1 MKNELF
7 EVYDAKVGDVL
18 VLDEPEEVIYADL
31 LGNMKLG
38 LVHPSPAGQNI
49 LTIVDTIS
57 ASGFA
62 RLLVGANFC
71 DQDQMVIAIPKN
83 INESTLKTVIYK
95 LMREKATFYK
105 ITVDM
110 GYVIAKKKQ
119 PKASNNRKIA
129 VGMLNRLKS
138 EKSKIETR
146 AVDDFMNLGSFAQA
160 VRREASKMML
170 RVSIQITG
178 NSVEVSLAE
187 KSYEKKVT
195 VFSKEFNN
203 WLDSVRFNRWEPI
216 PEVLIKENDDSKQ
229 TNIAYIKVLLS
240 KSKYDVS
247 YRKGTIFKKL
257 ATLVKLP
264 DRLILRV
271 KGEPVREF
279 IGVTELTDEQK
290 KLVDVLLM
298 PYGMNHAA
306 L

>member
-38 LVHPSPAGQNI
+38 VVHQSPAGQNI

-105 ITVDM
+105 ITIDM

-138 EKSKIETR
+138 EKSKVETR
-146 AVDDFMNLGSFAQA
+146 DVDDFMNLGSFAQA

-187 KSYEKKVT
+187 KEYVKKVT
-195 VFSKEFNN
+195 MFSKEFNS

-216 PEVLIKENDDSKQ
+216 PEVLMKEGKVP
-229 TNIAYIKVLLS
+229 YIKVLLS

-264 DRLILRV
+264 DRMVLKV
-271 KGEPVREF
+271 KGEPVHEF

-298 PYGMNHAA
+298 PYGMNHAV

>member
-7 EVYDAKVGDVL
+7 EIYDAKAGDVL
-18 VLDEPEEVIYADL
+18 VLDEPAEVIYADL
-31 LGNMKLG
+31 LGNQKIG
-38 LVHPSPAGQNI
+38 VVHPNPTGQNI

-57 ASGFA
+57 ASDFA

-83 INESTLKTVIYK
+83 INELTLKTVIYK
-95 LMREKATFYK
+95 LMRENTVFYK

-129 VGMLNRLKS
+129 ASMLTRLTTGMS
-138 EKSKIETR
+138 AIETR
-146 AVDDFMNLGSFAQA
+146 MIDDFLNLGSFTQA
-160 VRREASKMML
+160 VRREASKRML
-170 RVSIQITG
+170 RVSIQIIG

-195 VFSKEFNN
+195 MFSKEFNR
-203 WLDSVRFNRWEPI
+203 WLDGVPFNRWEPV
-216 PEVLIKENDDSKQ
+216 PLSLMEEANVP
-229 TNIAYIKVLLS
+229 YIRVLLS
-240 KSKYDVS
+240 KSKCDVS

-264 DRLILRV
+264 DRLILRI
-271 KGEPVREF
+271 KGELVREF

-298 PYGMNHAA
+298 PYGMNHEA

>member
-95 LMREKATFYK
+95 LMREKATFYQ
-105 ITVDM
+105 ITIDM

-138 EKSKIETR
+138 EKSKVETR
-146 AVDDFMNLGSFAQA
+146 DVDDFMNLGSFAQA

-195 VFSKEFNN
+195 MFSKEFNS

-216 PEVLIKENDDSKQ
+216 PEVLMEEGKVP
-229 TNIAYIKVLLS
+229 YIKVLLS

-264 DRLILRV
+264 DRLVLRV

-279 IGVTELTDEQK
+279 IGVTELNDEQK
-290 KLVDVLLM
+290 KMVDVLLM

>member
-7 EVYDAKVGDVL
+7 EIYDAKVGDVL
-18 VLDEPEEVIYADL
+18 VLDEPVELIYADL
-31 LGNMKLG
+31 LGNQKIG
-38 LVHPSPAGQNI
+38 VVHPNPTGQNI

-57 ASGFA
+57 ASDFG

-83 INESTLKTVIYK
+83 INELTLKTVIYK
-95 LMREKATFYK
+95 LMRENTVFYK

-129 VGMLNRLKS
+129 VSMLTRLATGTS
-138 EKSKIETR
+138 AIETR
-146 AVDDFMNLGSFAQA
+146 TIDDFLNLGSFTQA
-160 VRREASKMML
+160 VRREASKRML
-170 RVSIQITG
+170 RVSIQIIG

-195 VFSKEFNN
+195 MFSKEFNN
-203 WLDSVRFNRWEPI
+203 WLDGVPFNRWEPV
-216 PEVLIKENDDSKQ
+216 PLSLMEEANVP
-229 TNIAYIKVLLS
+229 YVRVLLS

-264 DRLILRV
+264 DRLVLKI

-298 PYGMNHAA
+298 PYGMTHAA

>member
-38 LVHPSPAGQNI
+38 LVHPSPAGKNI

-146 AVDDFMNLGSFAQA
+146 AVDDFMNLGSFTQA
-160 VRREASKMML
+160 IRREASKMML

-187 KSYEKKVT
+187 KEYVKKVT
-195 VFSKEFNN
+195 MFSKEFNS
-203 WLDSVRFNRWEPI
+203 WLDGVRFNRWEPI
-216 PEVLIKENDDSKQ
+216 PEVLMEEGKVP
-229 TNIAYIKVLLS
+229 YIKVLLS

-264 DRLILRV
+264 DRLVLKI

>member
-7 EVYDAKVGDVL
+7 EIYDAKVGDVL
-18 VLDEPEEVIYADL
+18 VLDEPVELIYADL
-31 LGNMKLG
+31 LGNQKIG
-38 LVHPSPAGQNI
+38 VVHPNPTGQNI

-57 ASGFA
+57 ASDFG

-71 DQDQMVIAIPKN
+71 DQDQIVIAIPKN
-83 INESTLKTVIYK
+83 INELTLKTVIYK
-95 LMREKATFYK
+95 LMRENTVFYK

-129 VGMLNRLKS
+129 VSMLTRLKS
-138 EKSKIETR
+138 GMSAIETR
-146 AVDDFMNLGSFAQA
+146 TIDDFSNLGSFTQA
-160 VRREASKMML
+160 VRREASKRML
-170 RVSIQITG
+170 RVSIQIIG

-195 VFSKEFNN
+195 MFSKEFNS
-203 WLDSVRFNRWEPI
+203 WLDSVRFNCWEPI
-216 PEVLIKENDDSKQ
+216 PLALMEEANVP
-229 TNIAYIKVLLS
+229 YVRVLLS

-298 PYGMNHAA
+298 PYGINHAA

>member
-7 EVYDAKVGDVL
+7 EIYDAKVGDVL
-18 VLDEPEEVIYADL
+18 VLDEPAELIYADL
-31 LGNMKLG
+31 LGNQKIG
-38 LVHPSPAGQNI
+38 VVHPNPTGQNI

-57 ASGFA
+57 ASDFA

-83 INESTLKTVIYK
+83 INELTLKTVIYK
-95 LMREKATFYK
+95 LMRENTVFYK

-129 VGMLNRLKS
+129 VSMLTRLKS
-138 EKSKIETR
+138 GMSVIETR
-146 AVDDFMNLGSFAQA
+146 TIDDFSNLGSFTQA
-160 VRREASKMML
+160 VRREASKRML
-170 RVSIQITG
+170 RVSIQIIG

-195 VFSKEFNN
+195 MFSKEFNS
-203 WLDSVRFNRWEPI
+203 WLDSVRFNCWEHI
-216 PEVLIKENDDSKQ
+216 PLALMEEANVP
-229 TNIAYIKVLLS
+229 YVRVLLS

-264 DRLILRV
+264 DRLVLRV

>member
-7 EVYDAKVGDVL
+7 EIYDAKVGDVL
-18 VLDEPEEVIYADL
+18 VLDEPAELIYADL
-31 LGNMKLG
+31 LGNQKIG
-38 LVHPSPAGQNI
+38 VVHPNPTGQNI

-57 ASGFA
+57 ASDFA

-83 INESTLKTVIYK
+83 INELTLKTVIYK
-95 LMREKATFYK
+95 LMRENTVFYK

-129 VGMLNRLKS
+129 VSMLTRLKS
-138 EKSKIETR
+138 GMSAIETR
-146 AVDDFMNLGSFAQA
+146 TIDDFSNLGSFTQA
-160 VRREASKMML
+160 VRREASKRML
-170 RVSIQITG
+170 RVSIQIIG

-195 VFSKEFNN
+195 MFSKEFNS
-203 WLDSVRFNRWEPI
+203 WLDGVRFNCWEPI
-216 PEVLIKENDDSKQ
+216 PLALMEEANVP
-229 TNIAYIKVLLS
+229 YVRVLLS

-298 PYGMNHAA
+298 PYGMNHEA

>member
-7 EVYDAKVGDVL
+7 EVYDAKVGDIL

-138 EKSKIETR
+138 EKSKVETR
-146 AVDDFMNLGSFAQA
+146 DVDDLMNLGSFAQA

-195 VFSKEFNN
+195 VFSKDFRS
-203 WLDSVRFNRWEPI
+203 WLDSVPFNRWEPI
-216 PEVLIKENDDSKQ
+216 PEVLMKENDDSKQ

-264 DRLILRV
+264 DRLVLKI

-298 PYGMNHAA
+298 PYGINNAA

>member
-38 LVHPSPAGQNI
+38 LVHPSPSGQNI

-105 ITVDM
+105 ITIDM

-138 EKSKIETR
+138 EKSKVETR
-146 AVDDFMNLGSFAQA
+146 DVDDFMNLGSFAQA

-187 KSYEKKVT
+187 KEYVKKVT
-195 VFSKEFNN
+195 MFSKEFNN
-203 WLDSVRFNRWEPI
+203 WLDGVRFNRWEPI
-216 PEVLIKENDDSKQ
+216 PEVLMEEGKVP
-229 TNIAYIKVLLS
+229 YIKVLLS

-264 DRLILRV
+264 DRLVLKV

>member
-7 EVYDAKVGDVL
+7 EIYDAKAGDVL
-18 VLDEPEEVIYADL
+18 VLDEPAEVIYADL
-31 LGNMKLG
+31 LGNQKIG
-38 LVHPSPAGQNI
+38 VVHPNPAGQNI

-57 ASGFA
+57 ASDFA

-83 INESTLKTVIYK
+83 INELTLKTVIYK
-95 LMREKATFYK
+95 LMRENTVFYK

-129 VGMLNRLKS
+129 ASMLTRLTTGMS
-138 EKSKIETR
+138 AIETR
-146 AVDDFMNLGSFAQA
+146 TIDDFLNLGSFTQA
-160 VRREASKMML
+160 VRREASKRML
-170 RVSIQITG
+170 RVSIQIIG

-195 VFSKEFNN
+195 MFSKEFNR
-203 WLDSVRFNRWEPI
+203 WLDDVPFNRWEPV
-216 PEVLIKENDDSKQ
+216 PLSLMEEANVP
-229 TNIAYIKVLLS
+229 YIRVLLS

-306 L
+306 I

>member
-7 EVYDAKVGDVL
+7 EIYDAKVGDVL
-18 VLDEPEEVIYADL
+18 VLDEPAELIYADL
-31 LGNMKLG
+31 LGNQKIG
-38 LVHPSPAGQNI
+38 VVHPNPTGQNI

-57 ASGFA
+57 ASGFG

-83 INESTLKTVIYK
+83 INELTLKTVIYK
-95 LMREKATFYK
+95 LMRENTVFYK

-129 VGMLNRLKS
+129 VSMLTRLKS
-138 EKSKIETR
+138 GMSAIETR
-146 AVDDFMNLGSFAQA
+146 TIDDFSNLGSFTQA
-160 VRREASKMML
+160 VRREASKRML
-170 RVSIQITG
+170 RVSIQIIG

-187 KSYEKKVT
+187 KEYVKKVT
-195 VFSKEFNN
+195 MFSKEFNS
-203 WLDSVRFNRWEPI
+203 WLDGVRFNCWEPI
-216 PEVLIKENDDSKQ
+216 PLALMEEANVP
-229 TNIAYIKVLLS
+229 YVRVLLS

-298 PYGMNHAA
+298 PYGMNHEA

>member
-7 EVYDAKVGDVL
+7 EIYDAKAGDVL
-18 VLDEPEEVIYADL
+18 VLDEPAEVIYADL
-31 LGNMKLG
+31 LGNQKIG
-38 LVHPSPAGQNI
+38 VIHPNPTGQNI

-57 ASGFA
+57 ASDFA

-83 INESTLKTVIYK
+83 INELTLKTVIYK
-95 LMREKATFYK
+95 LMRENTVFYK

-129 VGMLNRLKS
+129 ASMLTRLTTGMS
-138 EKSKIETR
+138 AIETR
-146 AVDDFMNLGSFAQA
+146 TIDDFLNLGSFTQA
-160 VRREASKMML
+160 VRREASKRML
-170 RVSIQITG
+170 RVSIQIIG

-195 VFSKEFNN
+195 MFSKEFNR
-203 WLDSVRFNRWEPI
+203 WLDGVPFNRWEPV
-216 PEVLIKENDDSKQ
+216 PLSLMEEANVP
-229 TNIAYIKVLLS
+229 YIRVLLS

-298 PYGMNHAA
+298 PYGMNHEA

>member
-7 EVYDAKVGDVL
+7 EVYDAKIGDVL
-18 VLDEPEEVIYADL
+18 VLDEPEEVIYAEL
-31 LGNMKLG
+31 LGNLKMG
-38 LVHPSPAGQNI
+38 VVHPNPTGQNI

-57 ASGFA
+57 ASDFG

-71 DQDQMVIAIPKN
+71 DQDQIVIAIPKN
-83 INESTLKTVIYK
+83 INELTLKTVIYK
-95 LMREKATFYK
+95 LMRENTVFYK

-129 VGMLNRLKS
+129 VSMLTRLKS
-138 EKSKIETR
+138 GMSAIETR
-146 AVDDFMNLGSFAQA
+146 TIDDFSNLGSFTQA
-160 VRREASKMML
+160 VRREASKRML
-170 RVSIQITG
+170 RVSIQIIG

-195 VFSKEFNN
+195 MFSKEFNS
-203 WLDSVRFNRWEPI
+203 WLDSVRFNCWEPI
-216 PEVLIKENDDSKQ
+216 PLALMEEANVP
-229 TNIAYIKVLLS
+229 YVRVLLS

-306 L
+306 I

>member
-7 EVYDAKVGDVL
+7 EIYDAKVGDVL
-18 VLDEPEEVIYADL
+18 VLDEPVELIYADL
-31 LGNMKLG
+31 LGNQKIG
-38 LVHPSPAGQNI
+38 VVHPNPTGQNI

-57 ASGFA
+57 ASDFG

-83 INESTLKTVIYK
+83 INELTLKTVIYK
-95 LMREKATFYK
+95 LMRENTVFYK

-110 GYVIAKKKQ
+110 GYVVAKKKQ

-129 VGMLNRLKS
+129 VSMLTRLKS
-138 EKSKIETR
+138 GMSAIETR
-146 AVDDFMNLGSFAQA
+146 TIDDFSNLGSFTQA
-160 VRREASKMML
+160 VRREASKRML
-170 RVSIQITG
+170 RVSIQIIG

-195 VFSKEFNN
+195 MFSKEFNS
-203 WLDSVRFNRWEPI
+203 WLDGVRFNCWEPI
-216 PEVLIKENDDSKQ
+216 PLALMEEANVP
-229 TNIAYIKVLLS
+229 YVRVLLS

-298 PYGMNHAA
+298 PYGMNHEA

>member
-7 EVYDAKVGDVL
+7 EIYDAKVGDVL
-18 VLDEPEEVIYADL
+18 VLDEPVELIYADL
-31 LGNMKLG
+31 LGNQKIG
-38 LVHPSPAGQNI
+38 VVHPNPTGQNI

-57 ASGFA
+57 ASDFG

-83 INESTLKTVIYK
+83 INELTLKTVIYK
-95 LMREKATFYK
+95 LMRENTVFYK

-129 VGMLNRLKS
+129 VSMLTRLKS
-138 EKSKIETR
+138 GMSAIETR
-146 AVDDFMNLGSFAQA
+146 TIDDFSNLGSFTQA
-160 VRREASKMML
+160 VRREASKRML
-170 RVSIQITG
+170 RVSIQIIG

-195 VFSKEFNN
+195 MFSKEFNS
-203 WLDSVRFNRWEPI
+203 WLDSVRFNCWEPI
-216 PEVLIKENDDSKQ
+216 PLALMEEANVP
-229 TNIAYIKVLLS
+229 YVRVLLS

>member
-7 EVYDAKVGDVL
+7 EIYDAKVGDVL
-18 VLDEPEEVIYADL
+18 VLDEPAEVIYADL
-31 LGNMKLG
+31 LGNQKIG
-38 LVHPSPAGQNI
+38 VVHPNPTGQNI

-57 ASGFA
+57 ASDFA

-71 DQDQMVIAIPKN
+71 DQEQMVIAIPKN
-83 INESTLKTVIYK
+83 INELTLKTVIYK
-95 LMREKATFYK
+95 LMRENTVFYK

-129 VGMLNRLKS
+129 ASMLTRLTTGMS
-138 EKSKIETR
+138 AIETR
-146 AVDDFMNLGSFAQA
+146 TIDDFLNLGSFTQA
-160 VRREASKMML
+160 VRREASKRML
-170 RVSIQITG
+170 RVSIQIIG

-195 VFSKEFNN
+195 MFSKEFNR
-203 WLDSVRFNRWEPI
+203 WLDSVPFNRWEPV
-216 PEVLIKENDDSKQ
+216 PLSLMEEANVP
-229 TNIAYIKVLLS
+229 YIRVLLS

-298 PYGMNHAA
+298 PYGMNHAS

>member
-18 VLDEPEEVIYADL
+18 VLDEPAELIYADL
-31 LGNMKLG
+31 LGNQKIG
-38 LVHPSPAGQNI
+38 VVHPNPTGQNI

-57 ASGFA
+57 ASDFG

-83 INESTLKTVIYK
+83 INELTLKTVIYK
-95 LMREKATFYK
+95 LMRENTVFYK

-129 VGMLNRLKS
+129 VSMLTRLKS
-138 EKSKIETR
+138 GMSAIETR
-146 AVDDFMNLGSFAQA
+146 TIDDFSNLGSFTQA
-160 VRREASKMML
+160 VRREASKRML
-170 RVSIQITG
+170 RVSIQIIG

-195 VFSKEFNN
+195 MFSKEFNS
-203 WLDSVRFNRWEPI
+203 WLDGVRFNCWEPI
-216 PEVLIKENDDSKQ
+216 PLALMEEANVP
-229 TNIAYIKVLLS
+229 YVRVLLS

-271 KGEPVREF
+271 KGEPIREF

>member
-7 EVYDAKVGDVL
+7 EIYDAKVGDVL
-18 VLDEPEEVIYADL
+18 VLDEPAELIYADL
-31 LGNMKLG
+31 LGNQKIG
-38 LVHPSPAGQNI
+38 VVHPNPTGQNI

-57 ASGFA
+57 ASDFA

-83 INESTLKTVIYK
+83 INELTLKTVIYK
-95 LMREKATFYK
+95 LMRENTVFYK

-129 VGMLNRLKS
+129 ASMLTRLTTGMS
-138 EKSKIETR
+138 AIETR
-146 AVDDFMNLGSFAQA
+146 TIDDFLNLGSFTQA
-160 VRREASKMML
+160 VRREASKRML
-170 RVSIQITG
+170 RVSIQIIG

-195 VFSKEFNN
+195 MFSKEFNS
-203 WLDSVRFNRWEPI
+203 WLDGVRFNCWEPI
-216 PEVLIKENDDSKQ
+216 PLALMEEANVP
-229 TNIAYIKVLLS
+229 YVRVLLS

>member
-7 EVYDAKVGDVL
+7 EIYDAKVGDVL
-18 VLDEPEEVIYADL
+18 VLDEPVELIYADL
-31 LGNMKLG
+31 LGNQKIG
-38 LVHPSPAGQNI
+38 VVHPNPTGQNI

-57 ASGFA
+57 ASDFG

-71 DQDQMVIAIPKN
+71 DQDQIVIAIPKN
-83 INESTLKTVIYK
+83 INELTLKTVIYK
-95 LMREKATFYK
+95 LMRENTVFYK

-129 VGMLNRLKS
+129 VSMLTRLKS
-138 EKSKIETR
+138 GMSAIETR
-146 AVDDFMNLGSFAQA
+146 TIDDFSNLGSFTQA
-160 VRREASKMML
+160 VRREASKRML
-170 RVSIQITG
+170 RVSIQIIG

-195 VFSKEFNN
+195 MFSKEFNS
-203 WLDSVRFNRWEPI
+203 WLDSVRFNCWEPI
-216 PEVLIKENDDSKQ
+216 PLALMEEANVP
-229 TNIAYIKVLLS
+229 YVRVLLS

-298 PYGMNHAA
+298 PYGMNHEA

>member
-7 EVYDAKVGDVL
+7 EIYDAKVGDVL
-18 VLDEPEEVIYADL
+18 VLDEPAELIYADL
-31 LGNMKLG
+31 LGNQKIG
-38 LVHPSPAGQNI
+38 VIHPNPAGQNI

-57 ASGFA
+57 ASDFG

-71 DQDQMVIAIPKN
+71 DQDQMVVAIPKN
-83 INESTLKTVIYK
+83 INELTLKTVIYK
-95 LMREKATFYK
+95 LMREKAVFYK

-129 VGMLNRLKS
+129 ASMLTRLTTGMS
-138 EKSKIETR
+138 AIETR
-146 AVDDFMNLGSFAQA
+146 TIDDFLNLGSFTQA
-160 VRREASKMML
+160 VRREASKRML
-170 RVSIQITG
+170 RVSIQIIG

-195 VFSKEFNN
+195 MFSKEFNR
-203 WLDSVRFNRWEPI
+203 WLDGVPFNRWEPV
-216 PEVLIKENDDSKQ
+216 PLSLMEEANVP
-229 TNIAYIKVLLS
+229 YVRVLLS

-279 IGVTELTDEQK
+279 IGVNELTDEQK

-298 PYGMNHAA
+298 PYGMNHET

>member
-7 EVYDAKVGDVL
+7 EIYDAKVGDVL
-18 VLDEPEEVIYADL
+18 VLDEPAEVIYADL
-31 LGNMKLG
+31 LGNQKIG
-38 LVHPSPAGQNI
+38 VVHPNPTGQNI

-57 ASGFA
+57 ASDFA

-83 INESTLKTVIYK
+83 INELTLKTVIYK
-95 LMREKATFYK
+95 LMRENTVFYK

-129 VGMLNRLKS
+129 ASMLTRLTTGMS
-138 EKSKIETR
+138 AIETR
-146 AVDDFMNLGSFAQA
+146 TIDDFLNLGSFTQA
-160 VRREASKMML
+160 VRREASKRML
-170 RVSIQITG
+170 RVSIQIIG

-195 VFSKEFNN
+195 MFSKEFNR
-203 WLDSVRFNRWEPI
+203 WLDGVPFNRWEPV
-216 PEVLIKENDDSKQ
+216 PLSLMEEANVP
-229 TNIAYIKVLLS
+229 YIRVLLS

-264 DRLILRV
+264 DRLVLKI

>member
-7 EVYDAKVGDVL
+7 EIYDAKVGDVL
-18 VLDEPEEVIYADL
+18 VLDEPAELIYADL
-31 LGNMKLG
+31 LGNQKIG
-38 LVHPSPAGQNI
+38 VVHPNPTGQNI

-57 ASGFA
+57 ASDFG

-71 DQDQMVIAIPKN
+71 DQDQIVIAIPKN
-83 INESTLKTVIYK
+83 INELTLKTVIYK
-95 LMREKATFYK
+95 LMRENTVFYK

-129 VGMLNRLKS
+129 VSMLTRLKS
-138 EKSKIETR
+138 GMSAIETR
-146 AVDDFMNLGSFAQA
+146 TIDDFSNLGSFTQA
-160 VRREASKMML
+160 VRREASKRML
-170 RVSIQITG
+170 RVSIQIIG

-195 VFSKEFNN
+195 MFSKEFNS
-203 WLDSVRFNRWEPI
+203 WLDSVRFNCWEPI
-216 PEVLIKENDDSKQ
+216 PLALMEEANVP
-229 TNIAYIKVLLS
+229 YVRVLLS

-264 DRLILRV
+264 DRLVLRV

-290 KLVDVLLM
+290 KMVDVLLM

>member
-7 EVYDAKVGDVL
+7 EIYDAKVGDVL
-18 VLDEPEEVIYADL
+18 VLDEPAEMIYADL
-31 LGNMKLG
+31 LGNQKIG
-38 LVHPSPAGQNI
+38 VVHPNPTGQNI

-57 ASGFA
+57 ASDFG

-71 DQDQMVIAIPKN
+71 DQDQIVIAIPKN
-83 INESTLKTVIYK
+83 INELTLKTVIYK
-95 LMREKATFYK
+95 LMRENTVFYK

-129 VGMLNRLKS
+129 VSMLTRLKS
-138 EKSKIETR
+138 GMSAIETR
-146 AVDDFMNLGSFAQA
+146 TIDDFSNLGSFTQA
-160 VRREASKMML
+160 VRREASKRML
-170 RVSIQITG
+170 RVSIQIIG

-195 VFSKEFNN
+195 MFSKEFNS
-203 WLDSVRFNRWEPI
+203 WLDSVRFNCWEPI
-216 PEVLIKENDDSKQ
+216 PLALMEEANVP
-229 TNIAYIKVLLS
+229 YVRVLLS

>member
-7 EVYDAKVGDVL
+7 EIYDAKVGDVL
-18 VLDEPEEVIYADL
+18 VLDEPVELIYADL
-31 LGNMKLG
+31 LGNQKIG
-38 LVHPSPAGQNI
+38 VVHPNPTGQNI

-57 ASGFA
+57 ASDFA

-119 PKASNNRKIA
+119 PKASSNRKIA
-129 VGMLNRLKS
+129 VGMLHRLKS
-138 EKSKIETR
+138 EKSRIETR
-146 AVDDFMNLGSFAQA
+146 VVDDFSNLGSFAQA
-160 VRREASKMML
+160 VRREASKLML

-178 NSVEVSLAE
+178 NSVEVRLAE
-187 KSYEKKVT
+187 KEYVRKVS
-195 VFSKEFNN
+195 VFSKEFNG
-203 WLDSVRFNRWEPI
+203 WLDGVSFNCWEPI
-216 PEVLIKENDDSKQ
+216 PKTLMKDGN
-229 TNIAYIKVLLS
+229 TPYIKVLLS

-264 DRLILRV
+264 DRLVLKV

>member
-95 LMREKATFYK
+95 LMREKATFYQ
-105 ITVDM
+105 ITIDM

-138 EKSKIETR
+138 EKSKVETR

-187 KSYEKKVT
+187 KEYVKKVT
-195 VFSKEFNN
+195 MFSKEFNS

-216 PEVLIKENDDSKQ
+216 PDVLMEEGKVP
-229 TNIAYIKVLLS
+229 YIKVLLS

-264 DRLILRV
+264 DRLVLRV

-290 KLVDVLLM
+290 KMVDVLLM
-298 PYGMNHAA
+298 PYGMSHEA

>member
-38 LVHPSPAGQNI
+38 VVHQSPAGKNI

-105 ITVDM
+105 ITIDM

-138 EKSKIETR
+138 EKSKVETR
-146 AVDDFMNLGSFAQA
+146 AVDDFMNLGSFTQA

-187 KSYEKKVT
+187 KEYVKKVT
-195 VFSKEFNN
+195 MFSKEFNS

-216 PEVLIKENDDSKQ
+216 PEVLMEEGKVP
-229 TNIAYIKVLLS
+229 YIKVLLS

-264 DRLILRV
+264 DRLVLRV

-279 IGVTELTDEQK
+279 IGVTELNDEQK

-298 PYGMNHAA
+298 PYGMNHET

>member
-38 LVHPSPAGQNI
+38 VVHQSPAGKNI

-71 DQDQMVIAIPKN
+71 DQDQMVVVIPKN

-105 ITVDM
+105 ITIDM

-138 EKSKIETR
+138 EKSKVETR
-146 AVDDFMNLGSFAQA
+146 AVDDFMNLGSFTQA

-187 KSYEKKVT
+187 KEYVKKVT
-195 VFSKEFNN
+195 MFSKEFNS

-216 PEVLIKENDDSKQ
+216 PEVLMEEGKVP
-229 TNIAYIKVLLS
+229 YIKVLLS

-264 DRLILRV
+264 DRLVLRV

-298 PYGMNHAA
+298 PYGMNHEA

>member
-7 EVYDAKVGDVL
+7 EIYDAKVGDVL
-18 VLDEPEEVIYADL
+18 VLDEPAEVIYADL
-31 LGNMKLG
+31 LGNQKIG
-38 LVHPSPAGQNI
+38 VVHPNPTGQNI

-57 ASGFA
+57 ASDFG

-83 INESTLKTVIYK
+83 INELTLKTVIYK
-95 LMREKATFYK
+95 LMRENTVFYK

-129 VGMLNRLKS
+129 VSMLTRLKS
-138 EKSKIETR
+138 GMSAIETR
-146 AVDDFMNLGSFAQA
+146 TIDDFSNLGSFTQA
-160 VRREASKMML
+160 VRREASKRML
-170 RVSIQITG
+170 RVSIQIIG

-195 VFSKEFNN
+195 MFSKEFNS
-203 WLDSVRFNRWEPI
+203 WLDSVRFNCWEPI
-216 PEVLIKENDDSKQ
+216 PLALMEEANVP
-229 TNIAYIKVLLS
+229 YVRVLLS

-298 PYGMNHAA
+298 PYGMNHEA

>member
-7 EVYDAKVGDVL
+7 EIYDAKVGDVL
-18 VLDEPEEVIYADL
+18 VLDEPAEVIYADL
-31 LGNMKLG
+31 LGNQKIG
-38 LVHPSPAGQNI
+38 VVHPNPTGQNI

-57 ASGFA
+57 ASDFA

-83 INESTLKTVIYK
+83 INELTLKTVIYK
-95 LMREKATFYK
+95 LMREKAVFYK

-129 VGMLNRLKS
+129 VSMLTRLKS
-138 EKSKIETR
+138 GMSAIETR
-146 AVDDFMNLGSFAQA
+146 TIDDFSNLGSFTQA
-160 VRREASKMML
+160 VRREASKRML
-170 RVSIQITG
+170 RVSIQIIG

-195 VFSKEFNN
+195 MFSKEFNH
-203 WLDSVRFNRWEPI
+203 WLDGVPFNRWEPV
-216 PEVLIKENDDSKQ
+216 PLSLMEEANVP
-229 TNIAYIKVLLS
+229 YIRVLLS

>member
-7 EVYDAKVGDVL
+7 EIYDAKVGDVL
-18 VLDEPEEVIYADL
+18 VLDEPAEVIYADL
-31 LGNMKLG
+31 LGNQKIG
-38 LVHPSPAGQNI
+38 VVHPNPTGQNI
-49 LTIVDTIS
+49 LTIIDTIS
-57 ASGFA
+57 ASDFA

-83 INESTLKTVIYK
+83 INELTLKTVIYK
-95 LMREKATFYK
+95 LMRENTVFYK

-129 VGMLNRLKS
+129 ASMLTRLATGMS
-138 EKSKIETR
+138 AIETR
-146 AVDDFMNLGSFAQA
+146 TIDDFLNLGSFTQA
-160 VRREASKMML
+160 VRREASKRML
-170 RVSIQITG
+170 RVSIQIIG

-195 VFSKEFNN
+195 MFSKEFNS
-203 WLDSVRFNRWEPI
+203 WLDGVRFNCWEPI
-216 PEVLIKENDDSKQ
+216 PLALMEEANVP
-229 TNIAYIKVLLS
+229 YVRVLLS

-257 ATLVKLP
+257 AVLVKLP
-264 DRLILRV
+264 DRLVLRV
-271 KGEPVREF
+271 KGDPVREF
-279 IGVTELTDEQK
+279 VGVTELTDEQK
-290 KLVDVLLM
+290 KMVDVLLM

>member
-7 EVYDAKVGDVL
+7 EIYDAKVGDVL
-18 VLDEPEEVIYADL
+18 VLDEPAELIYADL
-31 LGNMKLG
+31 LGNQKIG
-38 LVHPSPAGQNI
+38 VVHPNPTGQNI

-57 ASGFA
+57 ASDFA

-83 INESTLKTVIYK
+83 INELTLKTVIYK
-95 LMREKATFYK
+95 LMRENTVFYK

-129 VGMLNRLKS
+129 ASMLTRLTTGMS
-138 EKSKIETR
+138 AIETR
-146 AVDDFMNLGSFAQA
+146 TIDDFLNLGSFTQA
-160 VRREASKMML
+160 VRREASKRML
-170 RVSIQITG
+170 RVSIQIIG

-195 VFSKEFNN
+195 MFSKEFNN
-203 WLDSVRFNRWEPI
+203 WLDSVPFNRWEPV
-216 PEVLIKENDDSKQ
+216 PLSLMEEANVP
-229 TNIAYIKVLLS
+229 YVRVLLS

-264 DRLILRV
+264 DRLVLKV

-298 PYGMNHAA
+298 PYGMNHEA

>member
-7 EVYDAKVGDVL
+7 EIYEAKAGDVL
-18 VLDEPEEVIYADL
+18 VLDEPAELIYADL
-31 LGNMKLG
+31 LGNQKIG
-38 LVHPSPAGQNI
+38 VVHPNPTGQNI

-57 ASGFA
+57 ASDFG

-83 INESTLKTVIYK
+83 INELTLKTVIYK
-95 LMREKATFYK
+95 LMREKAVFYK

-129 VGMLNRLKS
+129 ASMLTRLTTGMS
-138 EKSKIETR
+138 AIETR
-146 AVDDFMNLGSFAQA
+146 TIDDFLNLGSFTQA
-160 VRREASKMML
+160 VRREASKRML
-170 RVSIQITG
+170 RVSIQIIG

-195 VFSKEFNN
+195 MFSKEFNR
-203 WLDSVRFNRWEPI
+203 WLDGVPFNRWEPV
-216 PEVLIKENDDSKQ
+216 PLSLMEEANVP
-229 TNIAYIKVLLS
+229 YIRVLLS

-298 PYGMNHAA
+298 PYGMNHEA

>member
-7 EVYDAKVGDVL
+7 EIYDAKVGDIL
-18 VLDEPEEVIYADL
+18 VLDEPAEVIYADL
-31 LGNMKLG
+31 LGNQKIG
-38 LVHPSPAGQNI
+38 VVHPNPTGQNI

-57 ASGFA
+57 ASDFA

-83 INESTLKTVIYK
+83 INELTLKTVIYK
-95 LMREKATFYK
+95 LMRENTVFYK

-129 VGMLNRLKS
+129 ASMLTRLTTGMS
-138 EKSKIETR
+138 AIETR
-146 AVDDFMNLGSFAQA
+146 TIDDFLNLGSFTQA
-160 VRREASKMML
+160 VRREASKRML
-170 RVSIQITG
+170 RVSIQIIG

-195 VFSKEFNN
+195 MFSKEFNR
-203 WLDSVRFNRWEPI
+203 WLDGVPFNRWEPV
-216 PEVLIKENDDSKQ
+216 PLSLMEEANVP
-229 TNIAYIKVLLS
+229 YIRVLLS

-264 DRLILRV
+264 DRLVLRV

>member
-7 EVYDAKVGDVL
+7 EIYDAKVGDVL
-18 VLDEPEEVIYADL
+18 VLDEPAELIYADL
-31 LGNMKLG
+31 LGNQKIG
-38 LVHPSPAGQNI
+38 VVHPNPTGQNI

-57 ASGFA
+57 ASDFA

-83 INESTLKTVIYK
+83 INELTLKTVIYK
-95 LMREKATFYK
+95 LMRENTVFYK

-129 VGMLNRLKS
+129 VSMLTRLKS
-138 EKSKIETR
+138 GMSAIETR
-146 AVDDFMNLGSFAQA
+146 TIDDFSNLGSFTQA
-160 VRREASKMML
+160 VRREASKRML
-170 RVSIQITG
+170 RVSIQIIG

-187 KSYEKKVT
+187 KRYEKKVT
-195 VFSKEFNN
+195 MFSKEFNS
-203 WLDSVRFNRWEPI
+203 WLDGVRFNCWEPI
-216 PEVLIKENDDSKQ
+216 PLALMEEANVP
-229 TNIAYIKVLLS
+229 YVRVLLS

>member
-95 LMREKATFYK
+95 LMREKATFYQ
-105 ITVDM
+105 ITIDM

-138 EKSKIETR
+138 EKSKVETR
-146 AVDDFMNLGSFAQA
+146 DVDDFMNLGSFAQA

-187 KSYEKKVT
+187 KEYVKKVT
-195 VFSKEFNN
+195 MFSKEFNS

-216 PEVLIKENDDSKQ
+216 PEVLMEEGKVP
-229 TNIAYIKVLLS
+229 YIKVLLS

-271 KGEPVREF
+271 KGELVREF

-290 KLVDVLLM
+290 KMVDVLLM
-298 PYGMNHAA
+298 PYGMNHAS

>member
-18 VLDEPEEVIYADL
+18 VLDEPEELIYADL
-31 LGNMKLG
+31 LGNQKIG
-38 LVHPSPAGQNI
+38 VVHPNPTGQNI

-57 ASGFA
+57 ASDFG

-95 LMREKATFYK
+95 LMREKATFYQ
-105 ITVDM
+105 ITIDM

-138 EKSKIETR
+138 EKSKVETR
-146 AVDDFMNLGSFAQA
+146 DVDDFMNLGSFAQA

-187 KSYEKKVT
+187 KEYVKKVT
-195 VFSKEFNN
+195 MFSKEFNS

-216 PEVLIKENDDSKQ
+216 PEVLMEEGKVP
-229 TNIAYIKVLLS
+229 YIKVLLS

-264 DRLILRV
+264 DRLVLRV

-279 IGVTELTDEQK
+279 IGVTELNDEQK

-298 PYGMNHAA
+298 PYGMNHVA